1 VFFYVPL
8 YRKQAYVSSKFSK
21 RCYNIKIL
29 ALDQARNGAWSIF
42 DATNKALLAH
52 GTWSFPVKKFDFSRA
67 VYEIT
72 RIATDLVQSNNI
84 DVVFIE
90 DTQLRQNAQSFK
102 KLAQLQGALIN
113 LFEGLGVQ
121 YESVPPT
128 RWQSYCGARG
138 RSFKEQKS
146 NAMDIPSPGPKAS
159 KLLSMQFVYTQ
170 FGIETDND
178 NLADAIA
185 IGWYAVNH
193 IKNEKELPCKT

>member
-1 VFFYVPL
+1 
-8 YRKQAYVSSKFSK
+8 VSVI
-21 RCYNIKIL
+21 NIL

-42 DATNKALLAH
+42 DATTKALLSH
-52 GTWSFPVKKFDFSRA
+52 GEWSFPARKYEFSRA

-72 RIATDLVQSNNI
+72 RVATELIQINNI

-113 LFEGLGVQ
+113 LFEGLALP
-121 YESVPPT
+121 YENVPPT
-128 RWQSYCGARG
+128 RWQSYCGV
-138 RSFKEQKS
+138 RS
-146 NAMDIPSPGPKAS
+146 KAQS
-159 KLLSMQFVYTQ
+159 VEFVGSQ

-178 NLADAIA
+178 NLADAIS

-193 IKNEKELPCKT
+193 ITKE

>member
-1 VFFYVPL
+1 MKGVE
-8 YRKQAYVSSKFSK
+8 S
-21 RCYNIKIL
+21 IKIL
-29 ALDQARNGAWSIF
+29 ALDQARCGGWSIF
-42 DATNKALLAH
+42 DIANKELLAS
-52 GTWSFPVKKFDFSRA
+52 GEWSFPAKKFDFSRA

-72 RIATDLVQSNNI
+72 RIAKDLIQANDI
-84 DVVFIE
+84 DVVFLE

-138 RSFKEQKS
+138 RSFKEQKN
-146 NAMDIPSPGPKAS
+146 NAMDIPGPGPKAS
-159 KLLSMQFVYTQ
+159 KLLSMQFVYNQ

-178 NLADAIA
+178 NLADAIC
-185 IGWYAVNH
+185 IGWYAVNN
-193 IKNEKELPCKT
+193 ITE

>member
-1 VFFYVPL
+1 M
-8 YRKQAYVSSKFSK
+8 
-21 RCYNIKIL
+21 
-29 ALDQARNGAWSIF
+29 
-42 DATNKALLAH
+42 TLLAH
-52 GTWSFPVKKFDFSRA
+52 GEWSFPARKFDFSRA

-72 RIATDLVQSNNI
+72 RVASDLIQANDI

-113 LFEGLGVQ
+113 LFEGLGVP

-138 RSFKEQKS
+138 RSCKEHQ
-146 NAMDIPSPGPKAS
+146 NNVEPGPKAS
-159 KLLSMQFVYTQ
+159 KVLSMQFVHEH

-178 NLADAIA
+178 NLADAIC
-185 IGWYAVNH
+185 IGWYAANQ
-193 IKNEKELPCKT
+193 INKREE